1 MPIAD
6 KFIIMMKCVI
16 LDDEPLAVELL
27 TKYIGDTE
35 NLTLVFATTNAF
47 EAIQFIQKND
57 IEVVFLDMQ
66 MPELTGLQVLKII
79 GDSYKVIFTTAYTDY
94 ALDGY
99 EYSITD
105 YLLKPISFERFT
117 KAVEK
122 LTLKGNDTSLTNYNI
137 RNEDDFIFIKSDSK
151 MIKINIKDILFVEG
165 LKDYIS
171 IQTHSEKLIT
181 LQNLKTFEQH
191 LQAQQFIRVHKSYI
205 VALNKI
211 DTIERNRIFIGEHI
225 IPIGDTYREIFIK
238 RIEGNKI

>member
-1 MPIAD
+1 
-6 KFIIMMKCVI
+6 MKCVI

-27 TKYIGDTE
+27 TKYIEDSE
-35 NLTLVFATTNAF
+35 TLSLALASTNAF

-57 IEVVFLDMQ
+57 VDVVFLDMQ

-79 GDSYKVIFTTAYTDY
+79 GPAYKVIFTTAYTDY

-99 EYSITD
+99 EYNITD

-122 LTLKGNDTSLTNYNI
+122 LSAKNI
-137 RNEDDFIFIKSDSK
+137 DPSNHIIRKEDDFIFIKSDSK

-171 IQTHSEKLIT
+171 IQTTTEKLIT

-191 LQAQQFIRVHKSYI
+191 LQAQQFMRVHKSYI

-225 IPIGDTYREIFIK
+225 IPIGDTYRDIFIK

>member
-1 MPIAD
+1 
-6 KFIIMMKCVI
+6 MMKCVI

-27 TKYIGDTE
+27 TKYIADTE
-35 NLTLVFATTNAF
+35 TLSLAFATTNAY
-47 EAIQFIQKND
+47 EAIQFIQKNEVD
-57 IEVVFLDMQ
+57 VVFLDMQ

-79 GDSYKVIFTTAYTDY
+79 GPAYKVIFTTAYTDY

-122 LTLKGNDTSLTNYNI
+122 LTLKMNDTVNHTIKNDN
-137 RNEDDFIFIKSDSK
+137 DFIFIKSDSK
-151 MIKINIKDILFVEG
+151 MIKVNIKDILFVEG

-171 IQTHSEKLIT
+171 IQTTAEKLIT

-191 LQAQQFIRVHKSYI
+191 LQSQQFMRVHKSYI

-211 DTIERNRIFIGEHI
+211 DTIERNRIFIGEHV
-225 IPIGDTYREIFIK
+225 IPIGDTYRDFFIK
-238 RIEGNKI
+238 RIEGNKV